1 MSVRDLLRESSFGTG
16 KESSLNNGKLVAV
29 FGGSRRDENTVLWH
43 EAYDLGRTLALAG
56 HTVLTGGYGGSM
68 AAASRG
74 ATEAGGHVIGVTC
87 AIFDPLLPNRWLAE
101 EIKAPDMLAR
111 LRILMERSDAFV
123 SLRGGIGTLAE
134 VTLAWSLVQTRTFV
148 KSLVLLGTDWQPVVE
163 ALCAHTD
170 LGDSI
175 AALARIVA
183 TPAEVVAVLAES
195 NAPTPSSPPPLG

>member
-1 MSVRDLLRESSFGTG
+1 MS
-16 KESSLNNGKLVAV
+16 NGKLVAV
-29 FGGSRRDENTVLWH
+29 FGGSRRDENTELWH

-74 ATEAGGHVIGVTC
+74 AAEAGGHVIGVTC
-87 AIFDPLLPNRWLAE
+87 AIFDPLKSNRWLAE

-134 VTLAWSLVQTRTFV
+134 VTLAWSLVQTRTFA
-148 KSLVLLGTDWQPVVE
+148 KSLVLLGTDWQPIIE

-170 LGDSI
+170 LGNSI
-175 AALARIVA
+175 AALARIVT
-183 TPAEVVAVLAES
+183 TPAEVVAVLAEP

>member
-1 MSVRDLLRESSFGTG
+1 
-16 KESSLNNGKLVAV
+16 
-29 FGGSRRDENTVLWH
+29 
-43 EAYDLGRTLALAG
+43 LGQTLALAG
-56 HTVLTGGYGGSM
+56 HAVVTGGYGGSM

-74 ATEAGGHVIGVTC
+74 AAEAGGHVIGVTC
-87 AIFDPLLPNRWLAE
+87 ALFDPLRPNRWLVE

-134 VTLAWSLVQTRTFV
+134 VALAWSLVQTRTFV
-148 KSLVLLGTDWQPVVE
+148 KPLILLGSDWKPVVE

-170 LGDSI
+170 LGNSI

-183 TPAEVVAVLAES
+183 TPAEVVAVLAEPS
-195 NAPTPSSPPPLG
+195 APTPPGPPPLG